1 MSSKNL
7 IIVESPSKIKTLKKF
22 LGKDYQIEASVGHI
36 RDLAEKN
43 LGLDIENGFVPTYIV
58 SSKSKDV
65 VKNLKKAIIQVLE
78 DFKSYKIKNCNI
90 LLSPSAASF
99 DQYKNFEVRGKEFK
113 NLSKFHARKFL

>member
-43 LGLDIENGFVPTYIV
+43 LGLDIENGFIPTYIV

-65 VKNLKKAIIQVLE
+65 VKNLKKVIKDVTDIYIANDII
-78 DFKSYKIKNCNI
+78 YKIHI
-90 LLSPSAASF
+90 LTCMM
-99 DQYKNFEVRGKEFK
+99 
-113 NLSKFHARKFL
+113 HI